1 MEDEFEEVEAAPQ
14 DEEEREKTDTVL
26 VELSAFVAVW
36 RVVDECE
43 ESLGEEA
50 PDELALTLTP
60 HSIVEPLCFNLIL
73 VI

>member
-1 MEDEFEEVEAAPQ
+1 MEEDEFEDVEAAPQ

-36 RVVDECE
+36 RAVDECE
-43 ESLGEEA
+43 ESLGEDA
-50 PDELALTLTP
+50 PEELMLLP

>member
-50 PDELALTLTP
+50 PDELMLPP

>member
-1 MEDEFEEVEAAPQ
+1 MGELEEDELEDVEAAPQ

-36 RVVDECE
+36 RVVV

-50 PDELALTLTP
+50 PDELALTP